1 MQQATGPA
9 GGALKP
15 ACVHPSHR
23 LIGTPSDSHRIK
35 IASARANGAGGRIIA
50 LKALR
55 PTPKPLDGRAPD
67 GQAIQTLFAGLPSNC
82 AGGVLRATAPIC
94 SPHMYQYH
102 GSKQAWSDMPL
113 GAGVLNAYC
122 GLLITSMGAPVFSK
136 SRQGDIVT
144 LSSSRAAPMP
154 IAPFLSEPAP
164 EGFCVARHAGS
175 RAQHLGSG
183 PRALG
188 TVKPF
193 HSRCL
198 DHRKISFI
206 IKSPA
211 VEMAADRANPS
222 TARKATPDHRIEPFN
237 PPEYPFIL
245 PPLAVKPYRQ
255 RMLHT
260 RALMR

>member
-136 SRQGDIVT
+136 SLAGRHRHLILVT
-144 LSSSRAAPMP
+144 GSA
-154 IAPFLSEPAP
+154 
-164 EGFCVARHAGS
+164 HADS
-175 RAQHLGSG
+175 A
-183 PRALG
+183 
-188 TVKPF
+188 
-193 HSRCL
+193 
-198 DHRKISFI
+198 ISFG
-206 IKSPA
+206 
-211 VEMAADRANPS
+211 
-222 TARKATPDHRIEPFN
+222 TCARGLLRCKTRRQQGATPRLRPSCPWHGQTFP
-237 PPEYPFIL
+237 
-245 PPLAVKPYRQ
+245 
-255 RMLHT
+255 
-260 RALMR
+260 